1 MFVCFVSVCWN
12 MCFRVWS
19 VIIGYIKRNVVL
31 KHIMY
36 RNSQDL
42 FPSGRVGS
50 EDKTILDY
58 PGFDSPLEYS
68 KQDYHKEES

>member
-1 MFVCFVSVCWN
+1 MHVLEHVFLCVEC
-12 MCFRVWS
+12 
-19 VIIGYIKRNVVL
+19 YIKRNVVL

-36 RNSQDL
+36 RNRQDL
-42 FPSGRVGS
+42 FPLGGWDLR
-50 EDKTILDY
+50 TRLLDY